1 MSKIEKS
8 VSLSNPQKMEFERL
22 VKKYMKR
29 AYYTALGF
37 LGSHDL
43 AMDASQEAF
52 IKAYR
57 NFKKFDKNK
66 NFFAWY
72 YKILKNHC
80 LNTIRNK
87 KNKREES
94 YIEIKNE
101 SDEADNPLQNIEKK
115 ESTKQLEDAL
125 KKLSFEKREI
135 IILKEF
141 EDKTYN
147 EISELL
153 DIPVGSVM
161 SRLFYARKELSKILH
176 KEII

>member
-1 MSKIEKS
+1 MSKSDKI
-8 VSLSNPQKMEFERL
+8 VNLSTLKKTEFERL
-22 VKKYMKR
+22 VKINMKR

-57 NFKKFDKNK
+57 NFHKFDNTK
-66 NFFAWY
+66 NFFTWY

-80 LNTIRNK
+80 LNLIRNK
-87 KNKREES
+87 KNKKEKS
-94 YIEIKNE
+94 FIEIKNKVLSSE
-101 SDEADNPLQNIEKK
+101 TPLENIEMK
-115 ESTKQLEDAL
+115 EETKLLEDAL
-125 KKLSFEKREI
+125 GNLSFEKREI

-141 EDKTYN
+141 EDKSYL

-153 DIPVGSVM
+153 DIPIGSVM
-161 SRLFYARKELSKILH
+161 SRLFYARKELSKILL
-176 KEII
+176 KEMI

>member
-1 MSKIEKS
+1 MNDFNKN
-8 VSLSNPQKMEFERL
+8 VNLSNLQKSDFERL
-22 VKKYMKR
+22 VKMNMKK
-29 AYYTALGF
+29 AYYIALGF

-52 IKAYR
+52 IKAYK

-66 NFFAWY
+66 NFFTWY

-80 LNTIRNK
+80 LNVIRSIKNK
-87 KNKREES
+87 KEDS
-94 YIEIKNE
+94 YIEIKTDSE
-101 SDEADNPLQNIEKK
+101 NPLYNIELK
-115 ESTKQLEDAL
+115 EQIKLLENAL

-141 EDKTYN
+141 EYKSYN

-161 SRLFYARKELSKILH
+161 SRLFYARKELGKILK
-176 KEII
+176 KELL

>member
-1 MSKIEKS
+1 MSKIDKS
-8 VSLSNPQKMEFERL
+8 VSFSSLQKSEFERF
-22 VKKYMKR
+22 VKKYMKQ

-57 NFKKFDKNK
+57 NFNKYDRDK
-66 NFFAWY
+66 NFFTWY

-80 LNTIRNK
+80 LNALRDK
-87 KNKREES
+87 KNKKEES
-94 YIEIKNE
+94 YIEIRNE
-101 SDEADNPLQNIEKK
+101 PDSAKSPLDNIEQK
-115 ESTKQLEDAL
+115 EDIRQLEEAL

-141 EDKTYN
+141 EEKSYN
-147 EISELL
+147 EIAELL

-161 SRLFYARKELSKILH
+161 SRLFYARNELSKILH
-176 KEII
+176 KEMI

>member
-1 MSKIEKS
+1 MSKIDKS
-8 VSLSNPQKMEFERL
+8 HVLSKPQKAEFERL

-43 AMDASQEAF
+43 AKDASQEAF
-52 IKAYR
+52 IKAYG
-57 NFKKFDKNK
+57 NFNKYERDK
-66 NFFAWY
+66 NFFTWY

-80 LNTIRNK
+80 LNAIRNK
-87 KNKREES
+87 KNKKEES
-94 YIEIKNE
+94 YLEIKNE
-101 SDEADNPLQNIEKK
+101 EDGSQNPLDKLETKEIKTLVEK
-115 ESTKQLEDAL
+115 AL
-125 KKLSFEKREI
+125 NKLSFEKREI

-141 EDKTYN
+141 EGKSYN

-153 DIPVGSVM
+153 EIPAGSVM

-176 KEII
+176 KEFV

>member
-1 MSKIEKS
+1 MSDFDKN
-8 VSLSNPQKMEFERL
+8 VNLSKPQKSDFERL
-22 VKKYMKR
+22 VKMNMKR
-29 AYYTALGF
+29 AYYIALGF

-66 NFFAWY
+66 NFFTWY

-80 LNTIRNK
+80 LNVIRNI
-87 KNKREES
+87 KNKKEEN
-94 YIEIKNE
+94 YIEIKNDSE
-101 SDEADNPLQNIEKK
+101 NPLDDIEQK
-115 ESTKQLEDAL
+115 EQIKLLEDAL

-141 EDKTYN
+141 EDKSYN
-147 EISELL
+147 EISGLL

-161 SRLFYARKELSKILH
+161 SRLFYARKELGKILK
-176 KEII
+176 KELL

>member
-1 MSKIEKS
+1 MSKIDKD
-8 VSLSNPQKMEFERL
+8 VSLSKPKKMEFERL

-57 NFKKFDKNK
+57 NFNKFDKNK
-66 NFFAWY
+66 NFFTWY

-80 LNTIRNK
+80 LNAIRNN
-87 KNKREES
+87 KNKREENF
-94 YIEIKNE
+94 IERRNE
-101 SDEADNPLQNIEKK
+101 FSTADNPEQIIEKK
-115 ESTKQLEDAL
+115 ESIIQLEKAIE
-125 KKLSFEKREI
+125 KLSFEKREI

-141 EDKTYN
+141 EEKSYN

-176 KEII
+176 KELV

>member
-52 IKAYR
+52 IRAYR
-57 NFKKFDKNK
+57 NFNKFDKNK

>member
-1 MSKIEKS
+1 MSKIDKN
-8 VSLSNPQKMEFERL
+8 VHLSDPQKIEFEML

-57 NFKKFDKNK
+57 NFNKYNREKKF
-66 NFFAWY
+66 FTWY

-80 LNTIRNK
+80 LNAIRNK

-94 YIEIKNE
+94 YLELKNKKDNTESPLDKLETKEI
-101 SDEADNPLQNIEKK
+101 QTQIEK
-115 ESTKQLEDAL
+115 AL
-125 KKLSFEKREI
+125 NKLNFEKREI

-141 EDKTYN
+141 DGKTYN
-147 EISELL
+147 EIAELL
-153 DIPVGSVM
+153 EIPVGSVM

-176 KEII
+176 KEMI